1 MDGNLL
7 VYQNFRNNLSTLV
20 EESVV
25 VNLTDSYWD
34 IVDDDLAGNSLIC
47 KRRILGKFISITA
60 LQFLAF
66 SRAGSLKKG

>member
-7 VYQNFRNNLSTLV
+7 VYQNFRNNLSILV